1 MFALKIITEKF
12 DGTRQED
19 GNFLGP
25 KYSIDYVTGDADGII
40 AKVTDNRGDTTY
52 SIYANENAFIV
63 NSFGAAVTSIIGPET
78 KRGKERAA
86 QEGQ

>member
-1 MFALKIITEKF
+1 MFTLKVITEKF

-25 KYSIDYVTGDADGII
+25 KYSIDYVANDPEGVI

-63 NSFGAAVTSIIGPET
+63 NSFGAAVTSITGPET
-78 KRGKERAA
+78 KRGKEKA
-86 QEGQ
+86 QEAQS